1 MSLYDDVL
9 AAVGET
15 GVRVSEWLISDNGRR
30 IEPPYVCVADV
41 EGSGIYADG
50 KIVIPIETVK
60 VYIVYTPNK
69 ADVVE
74 LIKSRLEP
82 YGYAWQKEK
91 FSAERVMICTLTIEG
106 G

>member
-1 MSLYDDVL
+1 MALYDEVL
-9 AAVGET
+9 AAVKET
-15 GVRVSEWLISDNGRR
+15 GVRVSEWLISEGGRR
-30 IEPPYVCVADV
+30 IDPPYICVADV
-41 EGSGIYADG
+41 EGNGIYADG
-50 KIVIPIETVK
+50 ALVIPYETVK
-60 VYIVYTPNK
+60 VYIVYTPNQ

-74 LIKSRLEP
+74 QVKAKLEP